1 MKSPGWPGSGAQTLT
16 AARAAGGENLAAA
29 DRGKAGAE
37 AVAAL
42 AHQFAGLI
50 SPLHG
55 QFSADNWQAKPAI
68 CLINEVSPVMLT
80 GPNGPFPAQFEP
92 PRSNRAIADS
102 WRGLYGSDLFSS
114 MLRGAAIGVL

>member
-1 MKSPGWPGSGAQTLT
+1 M
-16 AARAAGGENLAAA
+16 
-29 DRGKAGAE
+29 
-37 AVAAL
+37 AAL

-102 WRGLYGSDLFSS
+102 WRGLYGSDLFPS
-114 MLRGAAIGVL
+114 MLRRAAFEVLRNGTIRTNILMFCQPQVD